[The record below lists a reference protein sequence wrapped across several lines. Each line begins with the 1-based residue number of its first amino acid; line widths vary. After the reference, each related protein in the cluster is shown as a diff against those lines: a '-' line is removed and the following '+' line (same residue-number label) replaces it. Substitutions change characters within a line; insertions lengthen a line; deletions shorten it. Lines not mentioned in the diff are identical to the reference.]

1 MSTYV
6 MSDFHGRHDFFMRM
20 LEKIDFSENDTLYIL
35 GDVAD
40 RGPDGI
46 KTFMYIMDKPNIVY
60 LVGNHDLFLTDAY
73 KRSLLVSD
81 SESFYAT
88 REWMIWYYNGGL
100 TTWSEFVKLDRTER
114 RRIVSYIANAYVV
127 IPNLKV
133 GDRNFYLCHA
143 THLDRYVDTPLKYNE
158 LSPKER
164 EHVVWDRVY
173 PRWYSKEF
181 ADRDYSELYIKYPK
195 NTKMIFGHTP
205 TALFTDPAPDGRCRI
220 WHGGHGHLIDIDCG
234 CAVREPRYAM
244 LGCLRLDDLKEF
256 YVHG

>member
-114 RRIVSYIANAYVV
+114 RRIVSYIE
-127 IPNLKV
+127 LRHS
-133 GDRNFYLCHA
+133 GDAGADAVQQLSRQLPAFPYRA
-143 THLDRYVDTPLKYNE
+143 RSDRL
-158 LSPKER
+158 
-164 EHVVWDRVY
+164 
-173 PRWYSKEF
+173 
-181 ADRDYSELYIKYPK
+181 
-195 NTKMIFGHTP
+195 
-205 TALFTDPAPDGRCRI
+205 
-220 WHGGHGHLIDIDCG
+220 
-234 CAVREPRYAM
+234 
-244 LGCLRLDDLKEF
+244 
-256 YVHG
+256 